1 MTALVEE
8 LSLQVGISQACQALA
23 VPRSWY
29 YRQRED
35 RQPCAP
41 PAAPER
47 PSPKH
52 ALSAGDRATVRDVL
66 NSERF
71 MDQPPREVYATLLDE
86 GQYLC
91 HWRTMYRV
99 LAEYDEV
106 RDRREQRRRP
116 RYQRPQLLARGPN
129 EVWSWDISWLRGPA
143 RLVYYY
149 LYVILD
155 IFSRYVVGWMIA
167 EEEAGTLARQ
177 FIAATCA
184 KQTIAPEQLTLHAD
198 RGAPMRATSVVQLL
212 EKLGVDRSHSR
223 PYTSDDNPFSEAQ
236 FKTMKYR
243 PDYPQQFE
251 SLAHARA
258 WARAFFDWYNNSH
271 HHVGLGLMTPAVV
284 HYGQAEA
291 VRAQRQQVLDTA
303 YARHPE
309 RFVQGPPVAAGP
321 PAAVWINPPQ
331 DTAFSGPASAETE
344 PGAQPGSSAS
354 TFEAGEHLATMEA
367 ALWPFW
373 EEKSSLILIGE
384 LSQSL

>member
-1 MTALVEE
+1 MALVEA
-8 LSLQVGISQACQALA
+8 LSRQVGISQACQALD

-29 YRQRED
+29 YRAQRE
-35 RQPCAP
+35 RQTCAP

-52 ALSAGDRATVRDVL
+52 ALGAGEKAAVRDLL

-106 RDRREQRRRP
+106 RERRDQRRRP
-116 RYQRPQLLARGPN
+116 HYQRPQLLAREPN
-129 EVWSWDISWLRGPA
+129 EVWSWDISWLKGPA

-167 EEEAGTLARQ
+167 EEEAGTLAKQ

-184 KQTIAPEQLTLHAD
+184 KQGIAPEQLTLHAD

-236 FKTMKYR
+236 FKTMKYH
-243 PDYPQQFE
+243 PDYPERFE
-251 SLAHARA
+251 SLAQARA
-258 WARAFFDWYNNSH
+258 WARAFFGWYNNDH
-271 HHVGLGLMTPAVV
+271 HHVGLGLMAPAVV

-291 VRAQRQQVLDTA
+291 VRAQRQQVLDAA

-321 PAAVWINPPQ
+321 PAAVWINPPL
-331 DTAFSGPASAETE
+331 DTAFSGPAPAETK
-344 PGAQPGSSAS
+344 PGAQPRSSAS
-354 TFEAGEHLATMEA
+354 ALEAGEHLAIMEP
-367 ALWPFW
+367 ALWPLW